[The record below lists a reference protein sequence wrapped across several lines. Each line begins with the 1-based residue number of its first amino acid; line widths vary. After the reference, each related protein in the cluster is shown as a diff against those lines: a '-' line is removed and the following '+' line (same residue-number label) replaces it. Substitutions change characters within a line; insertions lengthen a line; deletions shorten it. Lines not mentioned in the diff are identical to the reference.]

1 LPRGKEFETG
11 HGKPARR
18 RRRRET
24 IMTIS
29 LAQFLIVAAIL
40 FTLGVAGVI
49 LNRKNIIVV
58 LMSVELILLSVNLN
72 LVAFSAFL
80 GDLTGQIFALFI
92 LTVAAAEAAIGLAIL
107 VAYYRNRGSIAVDDI
122 NMMKG

>member
-11 HGKPARR
+11 QCKLAGA

>member
-1 LPRGKEFETG
+1 M
-11 HGKPARR
+11 
-18 RRRRET
+18 
-24 IMTIS
+24 MTIS

-72 LVAFSAFL
+72 LVSFSAFL